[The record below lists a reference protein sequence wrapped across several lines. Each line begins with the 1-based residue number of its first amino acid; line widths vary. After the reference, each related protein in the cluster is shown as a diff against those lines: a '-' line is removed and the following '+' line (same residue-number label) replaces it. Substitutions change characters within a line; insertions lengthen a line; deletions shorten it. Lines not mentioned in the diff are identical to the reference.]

1 MFRDI
6 KEDINES
13 RNIPCPDCLLH
24 SPSFAA
30 LDVVLYLEPKSWCLR
45 KLSAVNK
52 CLYKKE
58 DTVVSNLEHKLTVT
72 SSDGKEHSTGA
83 AWWTLIFKSSGEAQ
97 CISKKKNSQHS

>member
-58 DTVVSNLEHKLTVT
+58 ELEPCMEIILIVSALLCPILNT
-72 SSDGKEHSTGA
+72 SSLSPALMARSTLLELHGG
-83 AWWTLIFKSSGEAQ
+83 L
-97 CISKKKNSQHS
+97 